1 MATPDGSKFDV
12 IFVGTS
18 SGQLLKAVNSLAP
31 KSIASTRTVIIE
43 EIEVAVLHSSSSRSQ
58 PLPGGSRAADKECDR
73 GPDSQGFWPRA
84 RHHR

>member
-43 EIEVAVLHSSSSRSQ
+43 EIEVAVASFFFFIAIIARW
-58 PLPGGSRAADKECDR
+58 LPSC
-73 GPDSQGFWPRA
+73 
-84 RHHR
+84 

>member
-1 MATPDGSKFDV
+1 MSTPDGSKFDV

-43 EIEVAVLHSSSSRSQ
+43 EIEVTLAFMFSLFTIIGRWRLS
-58 PLPGGSRAADKECDR
+58 C
-73 GPDSQGFWPRA
+73 
-84 RHHR
+84 